1 MLRIRSDSKEH
12 EEEMQMKRVFLFSVL
27 IGLAALPQAFAV
39 DGVILISQTTA
50 LLGNVTPGD
59 TPGFPV
65 TISQPGSYRL
75 SSNLTVPDGNTTAIQ
90 VTSTNVT
97 IDLNGF
103 SIIGPVVCTGEPVT
117 SCNPSG
123 ASGVG
128 IVTSSNTT
136 VTVTNGTVQGMGVG
150 LSFSGPTRLER
161 VSAVQNNSFGILF
174 QSSGNVV
181 LYNTASFNGNAGIQS
196 LIASSVVTGNVAI
209 GNRGSGMA
217 VSGVI
222 TGNVAVQN
230 GSNGIQGN
238 GTIIGNDVIA
248 NGASGISVTCP
259 TAILDNRSAFNTGAN
274 ISTTFPGCVL
284 GNNAAP

>member
-1 MLRIRSDSKEH
+1 MLRISIRSDSEEH
-12 EEEMQMKRVFLFSVL
+12 QEEIQMKRTCLFSVL

-75 SSNLTVPDGNTTAIQ
+75 SSNLTVPDANTTAIQ

-150 LSFSGPTRLER
+150 LSFSGPSRVER
-161 VSAVQNNSFGILF
+161 VSAVQNNSFAFCFRVPGTLF
-174 QSSGNVV
+174 
-181 LYNTASFNGNAGIQS
+181 
-196 LIASSVVTGNVAI
+196 
-209 GNRGSGMA
+209 
-217 VSGVI
+217 
-222 TGNVAVQN
+222 
-230 GSNGIQGN
+230 
-238 GTIIGNDVIA
+238 
-248 NGASGISVTCP
+248 
-259 TAILDNRSAFNTGAN
+259 
-274 ISTTFPGCVL
+274 STTPPASTETPEFSL
-284 GNNAAP
+284 